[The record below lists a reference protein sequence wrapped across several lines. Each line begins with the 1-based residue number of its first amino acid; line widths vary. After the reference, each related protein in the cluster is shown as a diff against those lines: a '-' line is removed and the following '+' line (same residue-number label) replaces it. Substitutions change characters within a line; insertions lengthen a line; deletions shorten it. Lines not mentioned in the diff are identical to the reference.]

1 MNIVLAV
8 LGYLTIGVGLLLI
21 MDTVL
26 IYLAHRGQHLLERMK
41 EDSNYAA
48 DKEATT
54 EIASAIKDIQELR
67 ENIFIPKKTLWM
79 VLTWPTVFVIG
90 MAYLLGKSKP
100 S

>member
-1 MNIVLAV
+1 MNLVLGV
-8 LGYLTIGVGLLLI
+8 LGYLTIGVGFLLI
-21 MDTVL
+21 ADTFL
-26 IYLAHRGQHLLERMK
+26 IYLVRRGQTLLEKMK

-48 DKEATT
+48 DKEALT
-54 EIASAIKDIQELR
+54 EIADVIKDIQELR

-90 MAYLLGKSKP
+90 MAYLLDKSKP